1 MYNSDSDSDDDDD
14 IVYDADSYRRFMRA
28 TNAEKYRKFL
38 LNAIKTGAGLPG
50 YQFNTNVQSEHAWVN
65 TTQSGQLLQDII
77 GLGLITWNAQECNAD
92 EIFAKRTPYQLR
104 EKVLGWN
111 CRASLL
117 LSCPKAMGPM
127 LLRELTRRG
136 FRCIIFVQALL
147 TREVK
152 SVGNEL
158 FEYSDR
164 QETPLVKLDYITP
177 LRSDFFGEI
186 VPKEYYVLRHL
197 GVSLVGDID
206 EYGNMALKNDL
217 MENFFEMEIQDTIFN
232 RPMSHSS
239 GLLTI
244 LKKIITKILQ

>member
-244 LKKIITKILQ
+244 LKKIITENL

>member
-1 MYNSDSDSDDDDD
+1 MYNSDSDDDDD
-14 IVYDADSYRRFMRA
+14 DDTVYDAESHMKFMRA

-38 LNAIKTGAGLPG
+38 LNAIATGAGLPG

-92 EIFAKRTPYQLR
+92 EMFARPTAYQLR
-104 EKVLGWN
+104 QKILGWN

-117 LSCPKAMGPM
+117 VSCPKAMGPI
-127 LLRELTRRG
+127 LLRELNHYG
-136 FRCIIFVQALL
+136 FRCIIFVQTPLEN
-147 TREVK
+147 EVK

-158 FEYSDR
+158 SEYPDR
-164 QETPLVKLDYITP
+164 QEKSLVNLDYTTP
-177 LRSDFFGEI
+177 LRCDFFGEF
-186 VPKEYYVLRHL
+186 VPKEYYVLRNL

-244 LKKIITKILQ
+244 LKKIITENL

>member
-1 MYNSDSDSDDDDD
+1 MYNSDSDSDDDDT
-14 IVYDADSYRRFMRA
+14 VYDAESHRKFMRA
-28 TNAEKYRKFL
+28 TDAEKYRKFL
-38 LNAIKTGAGLPG
+38 LNAIKIGAGLPG

-92 EIFAKRTPYQLR
+92 EIFAKRTAYQLR
-104 EKVLGWN
+104 QKILGWN

-117 LSCPKAMGPM
+117 VSCPKAMGPK
-127 LLRELTRRG
+127 LLRKLNQYG
-136 FRCIIFVQALL
+136 FRCIIYVQALL
-147 TREVK
+147 PREVK

-158 FEYSDR
+158 SEYSDK
-164 QETPLVKLDYITP
+164 QEIPLVKLDYTTP
-177 LRSDFFGEI
+177 LRNDFFGEL

-197 GVSLVGDID
+197 RVSLVGDID
-206 EYGNMALKNDL
+206 EYGNMALKNNL

-239 GLLTI
+239 GLLSV
-244 LKKIITKILQ
+244 LKKIITKKM